1 MHDTYLFIACFNL
14 KVAVFQQTAVSVYYI
29 LNSLDTHV
37 ISAMVT

>member
-14 KVAVFQQTAVSVYYI
+14 KVAVVQQTAVSVYYI